1 MSFPGL
7 VILCRRFL
15 RGLSFF
21 VAFLDVIKLCQNG
34 FYFFTAHAVLDVI
47 HFQHLANLVC
57 FRKVFSDRLAV
68 CLQQFREAVGSH
80 FHEIAMLQHEQHDV
94 FALVTAADDAVRAD
108 LGRHLAFQKMFRV
121 IEHGDL
127 GTFQGKD
134 AALSIMRECVQV
146 LYIRK

>member
-1 MSFPGL
+1 MNFPGL

-21 VAFLDVIKLCQNG
+21 VAFLDVILCQNG
-34 FYFFTAHAVLDVI
+34 FYLFTAHAVLNLI

-57 FRKVFSDRLAV
+57 FRKVFSDRLAM

-80 FHEIAMLQHEQHDV
+80 FHEIAMLQQEQHDV
-94 FALVTAADDAVRAD
+94 AALVTAADDAVCAD
-108 LGRHLAFQKMFRV
+108 LGRHLAFQKMYRV

-127 GTFQGKD
+127 GC
-134 AALSIMRECVQV
+134 SREKM
-146 LYIRK
+146 LLLAS